1 MKRRSFYKF
10 IILCICLL
18 VLSPKI
24 FAQETVSGL
33 DQRNFEKYWMI
44 ESESPDY
51 RVTHLGDTLEI
62 VSPKGLTLWRK
73 EQMKGN
79 VVIEYDACVMDEGR
93 PEDRLSDLNC
103 FWMASDPK
111 HPDNLKKR
119 MAWRSGIFVN
129 SYSMQ
134 LYYVGFGGNHN
145 TTTRFRRYDGDE
157 TAITDK
163 EKRPAILKEYT
174 DEAHL
179 LKPNQWYHIRLESRD
194 GRVTY
199 TIDGEQLVDFRD
211 ARPLTEGWFG
221 FRTTLSRT
229 RIANFRYSC
238 TPIEKQPRHITLR
251 WIGDTP
257 ETDTPN
263 TWGVPF
269 EPGSVRPHSLFS
281 LDTQDSTLAHDFW
294 PLAYWPDGSVKW
306 GAFATVVP
314 GGTDSLRLSIDFKRK
329 KSPKK
334 GDKSPSS
341 LIIDNSKYI
350 INTGPLTAHI
360 SREGGSLFDSLIYND
375 TKVAGKARLICQTKE
390 IFFSNG
396 GEKTFRQENFESRIK
411 ACDIERTDRV
421 RTVVKVEGVH
431 TDGKREWLPFV
442 VRLYFYQGSEQ
453 VKMVHTILY
462 DGDAEKDFIS
472 GLGVQFDVPL
482 RDEVYNRHVAFT
494 NTEGGVW
501 SEPVQP
507 LVGRRVLSL
516 GRQDMQPLQMKGERI
531 PSPEAFGQRGQ
542 TLIREWA
549 AWDGFRLAQLSP
561 DGFTIRKRATDDSP
575 WIGTMGGRRANGLAF
590 IGDTQGGLA
599 ACLQEFWQSY
609 PSTLEI
615 GGARSSEATMTLWL
629 WSPEADAM
637 DLRHYD
643 KVAHGLN
650 SSYEDVQEGLSTP
663 YGIGRTSTLSFIP
676 YIYKGKQELARLAES
691 LATEHQLACTPK
703 YLHDRRAFGVW
714 SLPKHDTPLARQIEQ
729 RLDDYIRYYQQAI
742 EGHRWYGFWDY
753 GDVMHAYDPVR
764 HSWKYDVGGFA
775 WDNTELASNMWLWY
789 MFLRTGRADIWQM
802 AKAMSRHTGEVDV
815 YHFGPNAGL
824 GSRHNVS
831 HWGCGAKEA
840 RISQAAW
847 NRFYYYLTADER
859 TGDLM
864 TEVKDA
870 EQKLY
875 TLDPMRL
882 AQPRELYPCTAPAR
896 LRIGP
901 DWLAYAG
908 NWMTQW
914 ERTSDTKYRDRIVAG
929 MKSIAALPNGIF
941 TGPKA
946 LGFDPATGIISHE
959 GDTTLQN
966 TNHLLSLM
974 GGFEIVNEMNE
985 MIPLPEWKKTWLH
998 HTRLYHQKAEE
1009 LNGSAFRIPRL
1020 PAYAA
1025 YHGYNPEAGEEA
1037 WKLLLRRD
1045 YPDKVSSLNTDTV
1058 PCPEVLNPLLEE
1070 PTISTNGVA
1079 TWSLDAIYLQE
1090 VWPR

>member
-1 MKRRSFYKF
+1 MKRKIYRLLALY
-10 IILCICLL
+10 ICLCTP
-18 VLSPKI
+18 VLKAM
-24 FAQETVSGL
+24 AQEMVSGL
-33 DQRNFEKYWMI
+33 DQRNFKKFWMI

-51 RVTHLGDTLEI
+51 RVAHLGDTLEI

-73 EQMKGN
+73 EKMKGN
-79 VVIEYDACVMDEGR
+79 VVIEYDACVMDEGGA
-93 PEDRLSDLNC
+93 EDRVSDLNC

-119 MAWRSGIFVN
+119 MAWRNGIFVN
-129 SYSMQ
+129 SYSLQ

-157 TAITDK
+157 VAIADK

-179 LKPNQWYHIRLESRD
+179 LKPNKWYHIRLESMN

-199 TIDGEQLVDFRD
+199 TINGEQLVDFRD

-238 TPIEKQPRHITLR
+238 TPIEKQPRHLSLR
-251 WIGDTP
+251 WIGETP
-257 ETDTPN
+257 KTDTPN

-269 EPGSVRPHSLFS
+269 EQGYVQPDSRFS
-281 LDTQDSTLAHDFW
+281 LTAKESTLAHDFW

-314 GGTDSLRLSIDFKRK
+314 GDTDSLRLSIDFKRK
-329 KSPKK
+329 NSQKK

-341 LIIDNSKYI
+341 HIIYNSKFI
-350 INTGPLTAHI
+350 INTGLLTAHI
-360 SREGGSLFDSLIYND
+360 SREGGCLFDSLIYKG
-375 TKVAGKARLICQTKE
+375 TKVADKARLICQTREKV
-390 IFFSNG
+390 FSNE
-396 GEKTFRQENFESRIK
+396 GEETFRQRNFESRIK
-411 ACDIERTDRV
+411 ACDIERSDRV
-421 RTVVKVEGVH
+421 RTVVKVEGMH

-453 VKMVHTILY
+453 VKMVHTLLY

-482 RDEVYNRHVAFT
+482 RDEAYNRHVAFT

-501 SEPVQP
+501 SESVQP

-516 GRQDMQPLQMKGERI
+516 DRQDMLPLQMEGQRI
-531 PSPEAFGQRGQ
+531 PSPEEFDRRGQ
-542 TLIREWA
+542 TLISEWA
-549 AWDGFRLAQLSP
+549 AWDGYRLSQLTADAFS
-561 DGFTIRKRATDDSP
+561 IRKRATNDSP
-575 WIGTMGGRRANGLAF
+575 WIGTLSDHRGSGLAF

-615 GGARSSEATMTLWL
+615 NGARSPMAQMTLWL

-663 YGIGRTSTLSFIP
+663 YGIGRTTTLSLIP
-676 YIYKGKQELARLAES
+676 YIYKGKEEMSRLSET
-691 LATEHQLACTPK
+691 LTTEHQLACTPQ
-703 YLHDRRAFGVW
+703 YMHDRRAFGVW
-714 SLPKHDTPLARQIEQ
+714 SLPKYDTPLAQQIET
-729 RLDDYIRYYQQAI
+729 RLDDYIHYYQQAI
-742 EGHRWYGFWDY
+742 EGHKWYGFWDY
-753 GDVMHAYDPVR
+753 GDVMHAYDPAR
-764 HSWKYDVGGFA
+764 HSWRYDVGGFA

-789 MFLRTGRADIWQM
+789 MYLRTGRADIWQM
-802 AKAMSRHTGEVDV
+802 VKAMSRHTGEVDV
-815 YHFGPNAGL
+815 YHFGPHAGL

-847 NRFYYYLTADER
+847 NRFYYYLTGDER

-882 AQPRELYPCTAPAR
+882 AQPREKYPCTAPAR

-914 ERTSDTKYRDRIVAG
+914 ERTGDTKYRDMIVAG
-929 MKSIAALPNGIF
+929 MKSIAALPHGIF

-946 LGFDPATGIISHE
+946 LGFDPATGIITHE

-985 MIPLPEWKKTWLH
+985 MIPLPEWKKVWLH

-1025 YHGYNPEAGEEA
+1025 YHGYNPQAAEEA
-1037 WKLLLRRD
+1037 WRLLLRRD
-1045 YPDKVSSLNTDTV
+1045 YPDTV
-1058 PCPEVLNPLLEE
+1058 PALEMNTVPRPEALSPLLEN
-1070 PTISTNGVA
+1070 PGISTNAVA

-1090 VWPR
+1090 VWPK

>member
-1 MKRRSFYKF
+1 MRRYIQGFL
-10 IILCICLL
+10 ILCVCLSASAL
-18 VLSPKI
+18 VAV
-24 FAQETVSGL
+24 AQEIVSGL
-33 DQRNFEKYWMI
+33 DQRNFNKFWMI

-51 RVTHLGDTLEI
+51 RVKHLGDTLEI

-73 EQMKGN
+73 EKMKGN
-79 VVIEYDACVMDEGR
+79 VVIEYDACVMDEGT

-111 HPDNLKKR
+111 FPDNLKKR
-119 MAWRSGIFVN
+119 MSWRSGIFVN
-129 SYSMQ
+129 SYSLQ
-134 LYYVGFGGNHN
+134 LYYVGLGGNHN

-157 TAITDK
+157 AAITDK

-179 LKPNQWYHIRLESRD
+179 LKPNKWYHIRLESMN

-199 TIDGEQLVDFRD
+199 TIDGERLVDFRD
-211 ARPLTEGWFG
+211 AHPLNEGWFG

-257 ETDTPN
+257 QTSTPN

-269 EPGSVRPHSLFS
+269 EQGYVKPQTTFQLKT
-281 LDTQDSTLAHDFW
+281 DNQTLAHDFW

-314 GGTDSLRLSIDFKRK
+314 GNTDSLQLSIDLKRNK
-329 KSPKK
+329 TQKNNSKSAYPTPTVQDSK
-334 GDKSPSS
+334 
-341 LIIDNSKYI
+341 LIIT
-350 INTGPLTAHI
+350 TGPLTAHL
-360 SREGGSLFDSLIYND
+360 SRKGGNLIDSLVYNGV
-375 TKVAGKARLICQTKE
+375 KVAGEAQLICQTREK
-390 IFFSNG
+390 FFSNEE
-396 GEKTFRQENFESRIK
+396 EKTFRQKNFKSRINT
-411 ACDIERTDRV
+411 CDIERTDHV
-421 RTVVKVEGVH
+421 RTVVKIEGVH
-431 TDGKREWLPFV
+431 TDRQREWLPFV

-453 VKMVHTILY
+453 VKMVHTLLY

-472 GLGVQFDVPL
+472 ALGVRFNVPL
-482 RDEVYNRHVAFT
+482 RDEAYNRHIGFT
-494 NTEGGVW
+494 NIEGGVW

-507 LVGRRVLSL
+507 LTGRRLL
-516 GRQDMQPLQMKGERI
+516 TLKQQNMQILQMKGERV
-531 PSPEAFGQRGQ
+531 PPAESFNERGQ

-549 AWDGFRLAQLSP
+549 AWDGFKLSQLTADAFS
-561 DGFTIRKRATDDSP
+561 IRKRATDDSP
-575 WIGTMGGRRANGLAF
+575 WIGTLSDRRASGLAF
-590 IGDTQGGLA
+590 ISDTQGGLA

-609 PSTLEI
+609 PSALEI
-615 GGARSSEATMTLWL
+615 NGARSSEANLTLWL
-629 WSPEADAM
+629 WSPEAEAM

-650 SSYEDVQEGLSTP
+650 ASYEDVQEGLSTP
-663 YGIGRTSTLSFIP
+663 YGIGRTSSLTLTP
-676 YIYKGKQELARLAES
+676 YTYKGKEDASRLSQSISHEN
-691 LATEHQLACTPK
+691 QLTCTPQ
-703 YLHDRRAFGVW
+703 YLHDRKAFGVW
-714 SLPKHDTPLARQIEQ
+714 SLPKHDTPLSQQIEQ
-729 RLDDYIRYYQQAI
+729 HLDHYIHYYQQAI
-742 EGHRWYGFWDY
+742 EQHKWYGFWHY
-753 GDVMHAYDPVR
+753 GDVMHTYDPVR
-764 HSWKYDVGGFA
+764 HSWQYDVGGFA

-789 MFLRTGRADIWQM
+789 MYLRTGRADIWQM

-815 YHFGPNAGL
+815 YHFGPHAGL
-824 GSRHNVS
+824 GSRHNVT

-847 NRFYYYLTADER
+847 NRFYYYLTGDER

-882 AQPRELYPCTAPAR
+882 AQPREKYPCTAPAR

-901 DWLAYAG
+901 DWLAYVS

-914 ERTSDTKYRDRIVAG
+914 ERTGDTKYRDMIVSG
-929 MKSIAALPNGIF
+929 MESIAAMPHGIF

-946 LGFDPATGIISHE
+946 LGFDPATGIITYE
-959 GDTTLQN
+959 GDPAMQN
-966 TNHLLSLM
+966 TNHLLSIM
-974 GGFEIVNEMNE
+974 GGFEIVNELNAML
-985 MIPLPEWKKTWLH
+985 PHPEWERTWLH
-998 HTRLYHQKAEE
+998 HARLYHDKVEE
-1009 LNGSAFRIPRL
+1009 LKGSKFNIPRL
-1020 PAYAA
+1020 KAYTA
-1025 YHGYNPEAGEEA
+1025 YHEANPKAGEDA
-1037 WKLLLRRD
+1037 WKLLLRFG
-1045 YPDKVSSLNTDTV
+1045 YPNAVPELKSDTIQA
-1058 PCPEVLNPLLEE
+1058 PEVLSPQLES
-1070 PTISTNGVA
+1070 PWISTNSTA

-1090 VWPR
+1090 VWPK

>member
-1 MKRRSFYKF
+1 MKKRLFLFFFY
-10 IILCICLL
+10 LL
-18 VLSPKI
+18 TTTFGAV
-24 FAQETVSGL
+24 AQETISGL
-33 DQRNFEKYWMI
+33 SKKEFNKYWMI
-44 ESESPDY
+44 ESESPEY
-51 RVTHLGDTLEI
+51 SVKHLEDTLEI
-62 VSPKGLTLWRK
+62 ISPKGLTLWRK
-73 EQMKGN
+73 EKMQGN
-79 VVIEYDACVMDEGR
+79 VVIEYDACVMNEGR

-119 MAWRSGIFVN
+119 MAWRSGIFVR

-134 LYYVGFGGNHN
+134 LYYVGYGGNHN
-145 TTTRFRRYDGDE
+145 STTRFRRYDGDE
-157 TAITDK
+157 TGITDK
-163 EKRPAILKEYT
+163 NARPAILKEYT
-174 DEAHL
+174 DSAHL
-179 LKPNQWYHIRLESRD
+179 LTPNKWYHIRLESKN

-199 TIDGEQLVDFRD
+199 TINGEQLVDFRD
-211 ARPLTEGWFG
+211 AQPLNEGWFG

-257 ETDTPN
+257 QMDTPN

-269 EPGSVRPHSLFS
+269 EQGSVPSYSLFRLS
-281 LDTQDSTLAHDFW
+281 AEDSTLTYDFW

-314 GGTDSLRLSIDFKRK
+314 SGTDSLRLSIDFKRSWTQKK
-329 KSPKK
+329 KSVSQSDIQQTP
-334 GDKSPSS
+334 
-341 LIIDNSKYI
+341 LTIT
-350 INTGPLTAHI
+350 TGPLTAYI
-360 SREGGSLFDSLIYND
+360 SQAGGNLFDSLVYNGI
-375 TKVAGKARLICQTKE
+375 KVADAARLICQTREK
-390 IFFSNG
+390 IFSNG
-396 GEKTFRQENFESRIK
+396 EEKAFREKDFESRVTS
-411 ACDIERTDRV
+411 CNIERSDRV

-431 TDGKREWLPFV
+431 TNGEREWLPFI

-453 VKMVHTILY
+453 VKMVHTLLY

-472 GLGVQFDVPL
+472 GVGIRFGVPL

-516 GRQDMQPLQMKGERI
+516 DRQDVQPLQMKGERI
-531 PSPEAFGQRGQ
+531 PSPEAFDQRGQ
-542 TLIREWA
+542 ALIHEWA
-549 AWDGFRLAQLSP
+549 AWDGFRLSQLSP
-561 DGFTIRKRATDDSP
+561 DGFTIRKRATENSP
-575 WIGTMGGRRANGLAF
+575 WIGTMGDHRANGFAF
-590 IGDTQGGLA
+590 IGDTHGGLA

-609 PSTLEI
+609 PSTLEVN
-615 GGARSSEATMTLWL
+615 GARSSMANLTLWL
-629 WSPEADAM
+629 WSPEADVM

-643 KVAHGLN
+643 EVAHGLN

-663 YGIGRTSTLSFIP
+663 YGIARTSTLMLAP
-676 YIYKGKQELARLAES
+676 YIYIGKEDVAQLSQS
-691 LATEHQLACTPK
+691 LATEHQLACTPQ
-703 YLHDRRAFGVW
+703 YLHDRHAFGVW
-714 SLPKHDTPLARQIEQ
+714 SLPKHNTPMARQIEQ
-729 RLDDYIRYYQQAI
+729 QLDDYILYYQQAI
-742 EGHRWYGFWDY
+742 EGHKWYGYWNY
-753 GDVMHAYDPVR
+753 GDVMHAYDPAR
-764 HSWKYDVGGFA
+764 HSWRYDVGGFA

-789 MFLRTGRADIWQM
+789 MYLRTGRADIWQM
-802 AKAMSRHTGEVDV
+802 AKAMDRHTGEVDV

-847 NRFYYYLTADER
+847 NRFYYYLTGDER

-882 AQPRELYPCTAPAR
+882 AQPREKYPCTAPAR

-901 DWLAYAG
+901 DWLAYAS

-914 ERTSDTKYRDRIVAG
+914 ERTGDTKYRDMITAG
-929 MKSIAALPNGIF
+929 MQSIAALPNGLF

-946 LGFDPATGIISHE
+946 LGFDPATGIVSYE
-959 GDTTLQN
+959 GNPDMQN
-966 TNHLLSLM
+966 TNHLLSIM
-974 GGFEIVNEMNE
+974 GGFEIVNELNV
-985 MIPLPEWKKTWLH
+985 ILPHPEWQQAWYEHAL
-998 HTRLYHQKAEE
+998 LYHQKTEE
-1009 LNGSAFRIPRL
+1009 LSGSSFLIPRL
-1020 PAYAA
+1020 KAYAA
-1025 YHGYNPEAGEEA
+1025 YHGANPQAGEDA
-1037 WKLLLRRD
+1037 WKLLLQRG
-1045 YPDKVSSLNTDTV
+1045 YPNTLPKLRIDTIQA
-1058 PCPEVLNPLLEE
+1058 PEVLSPILENPR
-1070 PTISTNGVA
+1070 ISTNSTA

-1090 VWPR
+1090 VWPK

>member
-1 MKRRSFYKF
+1 MRRFTCKLF
-10 IILCICLL
+10 A
-18 VLSPKI
+18 LSI
-24 FAQETVSGL
+24 SLFASAFGLNAQETVQSL
-33 DQRNFEKYWMI
+33 NNLNFKKYWMI

-51 RVTHLGDTLEI
+51 QVKHLGDTLEI
-62 VSPKGLTLWRK
+62 VSPKGLTLWHK

-111 HPDNLKKR
+111 SLNNIKKR
-119 MAWRSGIFVN
+119 MAWRNGVFAN
-129 SYSMQ
+129 SYSLQ

-157 TAITDK
+157 AGIADK

-179 LKPNQWYHIRLESRD
+179 LKPNKWYHIRLESLN
-194 GRVTY
+194 GQVTY
-199 TIDGEQLVDFRD
+199 TINGERLVDFRD
-211 ARPLTEGWFG
+211 ARPLNEGWFG
-221 FRTTLSRT
+221 FRTTQSRT
-229 RIANFRYSC
+229 RIANFRYTC
-238 TPIEKQPRHITLR
+238 TPIEGQPRHITLR

-257 ETDTPN
+257 QTDMPN

-269 EPGSVRPHSLFS
+269 EQGSVQPHSLFS
-281 LDTQDSTLAHDFW
+281 LMAKDSILAYDFW

-314 GGTDSLRLSIDFKRK
+314 GGADSVALKLDFKRSWTQKGKKK
-329 KSPKK
+329 KSEEPPFTIH
-334 GDKSPSS
+334 DSQF
-341 LIIDNSKYI
+341 IIT
-350 INTGPLTAHI
+350 TGPLTAHI
-360 SREGGSLFDSLIYND
+360 SREGGCLFDSLIYRG
-375 TKVAGKARLICQTKE
+375 TKVADKARLICQTREKK
-390 IFFSNG
+390 FSNG
-396 GEKTFRQENFESRIK
+396 GEKTFRQGDFESLIK
-411 ACDIERTDRV
+411 ACDIERSDRV

-431 TDGKREWLPFV
+431 TDGRREWLPFV

-453 VKMVHTILY
+453 VKMVHTLLY

-472 GLGVQFDVPL
+472 GLGVRFDVPL

-494 NTEGGVW
+494 NIEGGVW

-516 GRQDMQPLQMKGERI
+516 NRQDMQQVQMRGERV
-531 PSPEAFGQRGQ
+531 PSLENFNGQGQ

-549 AWDGFRLAQLSP
+549 AWDGYRLSQLTADAFSV
-561 DGFTIRKRATDDSP
+561 RKRATDDSP
-575 WIGTMGGRRANGLAF
+575 WIGTLSDHRGSGLAF

-599 ACLQEFWQSY
+599 ACLHEFWQSY

-615 GGARSSEATMTLWL
+615 NGARSPMASLTLWL
-629 WSPEADAM
+629 WSPEADVM

-663 YGIGRTSTLSFIP
+663 YGIGRTSTLMLTP
-676 YIYKGKQELARLAES
+676 YIYKGKEEMSRLSETLTS
-691 LATEHQLACTPK
+691 EYQLACLPE
-703 YLHDRRAFGVW
+703 YMHDRRAFGVW
-714 SLPKHDTPLARQIEQ
+714 SLPKYDTPLAKQIEK
-729 RLDDYIRYYQQAI
+729 RLDDYIHYYQQAI
-742 EGHRWYGFWDY
+742 EGHKWYGFWDY
-753 GDVMHAYDPVR
+753 GDVMHAYDPAR
-764 HSWKYDVGGFA
+764 HSWRYDVGGFA

-789 MFLRTGRADIWQM
+789 MYLRTGRADIWQM
-802 AKAMSRHTGEVDV
+802 AKAMSRHTSEVDV

-840 RISQAAW
+840 RVSQAAW
-847 NRFYYYLTADER
+847 NRFFYYLTGDER

-882 AQPRELYPCTAPAR
+882 AQPRSKYPSSAPAR

-914 ERTSDTKYRDRIVAG
+914 ERTGDIKYRDMIIAG
-929 MKSIAALPNGIF
+929 MKSICQMPKRIF
-941 TGPKA
+941 QGPGV
-946 LGFDPATGIISHE
+946 LGFDPATGIISYE
-959 GDTTLQN
+959 GDTTLRN
-966 TNHLLSLM
+966 NNHLLSLM

-985 MIPLPEWKKTWLH
+985 MIPLPEWKEAWQEYT
-998 HTRLYHQKAEE
+998 
-1009 LNGSAFRIPRL
+1009 LNYSGGFTIPRL
-1020 PAYAA
+1020 KAYAA
-1025 YHGYNPEAGEEA
+1025 HHGADPVAGEDA
-1037 WKLLLRRD
+1037 WRLFLRRD
-1045 YPDKVSSLNTDTV
+1045 YPDAVSELQTYTV
-1058 PCPEVLNPLLEE
+1058 EAPQVLAPLLEN
-1070 PTISTNGVA
+1070 PGISTNGVA

-1090 VWPR
+1090 VWPK

>member
-1 MKRRSFYKF
+1 MKRRIYKLLA
-10 IILCICLL
+10 LCICLCA
-18 VLSPKI
+18 PFFKAI
-24 FAQETVSGL
+24 AQEVVSGL
-33 DQRNFEKYWMI
+33 DQRNFKKFWMI

-51 RVTHLGDTLEI
+51 TVKHLGDTLEI

-73 EQMKGN
+73 EKMKGN
-79 VVIEYDACVMDEGR
+79 VVIEYDACVMNEGR
-93 PEDRLSDLNC
+93 AEDRLSDLNC

-111 HPDNLKKR
+111 FPNNLRKR
-119 MAWRSGIFVN
+119 MDWRNGIFAN
-129 SYSMQ
+129 CYSLQ

-157 TAITDK
+157 SAITSK
-163 EKRPAILKEYT
+163 EQQPAILKEYT
-174 DEAHL
+174 DEEHL
-179 LKPNQWYHIRLESRD
+179 LKPNKWYHIRLESSN

-199 TIDGEQLVDFRD
+199 TIDGQQLVDFRD
-211 ARPLTEGWFG
+211 AHPLNEGWFG

-257 ETDTPN
+257 QTDTPN

-269 EPGSVRPHSLFS
+269 EQGYVHPHNLFT
-281 LDTQDSTLAHDFW
+281 LTTKDSTLTYDFW

-314 GGTDSLRLSIDFKRK
+314 GGTDSLMVNIDFKRSWVQKGK
-329 KSPKK
+329 KQETKDTYLTSNNSPIKI
-334 GDKSPSS
+334 S
-341 LIIDNSKYI
+341 
-350 INTGPLTAHI
+350 TGSLTAHI
-360 SREGGSLFDSLIYND
+360 SRQGENLFDSLIYKGIKIAD
-375 TKVAGKARLICQTKE
+375 GARLICQTRE
-390 IFFSNG
+390 NIFSNG
-396 GEKTFRQENFESRIK
+396 EESTSKLGSFKSLIK
-411 ACDIERTDRV
+411 ACNIERTNRV

-453 VKMVHTILY
+453 VKMVHTLLY

-472 GLGVQFDVPL
+472 GVGVQFNIPL
-482 RDEVYNRHVAFT
+482 RDEAYNRHIAFT

-507 LVGRRVLSL
+507 LVGRRILML
-516 GRQDMQPLQMKGERI
+516 DRQNMQLLQMKGERV
-531 PSPEAFGQRGQ
+531 PSPEAFDRRSQ
-542 TLIREWA
+542 TLINEWA
-549 AWDGFRLAQLSP
+549 AWDGFRLSQLSP
-561 DGFTIRKRATDDSP
+561 DGFTIRKRATNDSP
-575 WIGTMGGRRANGLAF
+575 WIGTMGDYRANGFAF

-599 ACLQEFWQSY
+599 TCLQEFWQSY

-615 GGARSSEATMTLWL
+615 NGARSSEATMTLWL
-629 WSPEADAM
+629 WSPEADMM

-663 YGIGRTSTLSFIP
+663 YGIARTSTCMITP
-676 YIYKGKQELARLAES
+676 YIYKGKEDISRLS
-691 LATEHQLACTPK
+691 QTMATEQQLACTPT
-703 YLHDRRAFGVW
+703 YLHDRRAFGIW
-714 SLPKHDTPLARQIEQ
+714 SLPKTDTPIAQDIEK
-729 RLDDYIRYYQQAI
+729 RLEDNIRYYQQAI
-742 EGHRWYGFWDY
+742 EEHRWYGFWNY

-764 HSWKYDVGGFA
+764 HSWQYDVGGFA

-789 MFLRTGRADIWQM
+789 MYLRTGRADIWQM

-847 NRFYYYLTADER
+847 NRFFYYLTGDER

-882 AQPRELYPCTAPAR
+882 AQPRELFPCTAPAR

-914 ERTSDTKYRDRIVAG
+914 ERTGDTYYRDMILAG

-946 LGFDPATGIISHE
+946 LGFDPATGIITYE
-959 GDTTLQN
+959 GDNAIQN

-974 GGFEIVNEMNE
+974 GGFEIVNEMNV
-985 MIPLPEWKKTWLH
+985 MLPHEEWERTWLH
-998 HTRLYHQKAEE
+998 HALHYHQKGGNF
-1009 LNGSAFRIPRL
+1009 LIPRL

-1025 YHGYNPEAGEEA
+1025 FHMADPEAGEMA
-1037 WKLLLRRD
+1037 WKYLLRYG
-1045 YPDKVSSLNTDTV
+1045 YPNTIIPFKATTIER
-1058 PCPEVLNPLLEE
+1058 PEVLSPQQENPW
-1070 PTISTNGVA
+1070 TSTNDVA
-1079 TWSLDAIYLQE
+1079 TWSLDAIYIQE
-1090 VWPR
+1090 VWPK

>member
-1 MKRRSFYKF
+1 MRRYIQVFL
-10 IILCICLL
+10 ILCVCLSAPAF
-18 VLSPKI
+18 VAV
-24 FAQETVSGL
+24 AQEVVSGL
-33 DQRNFEKYWMI
+33 DRRNFNKFWMI

-51 RVTHLGDTLEI
+51 RVKHLGDTLEI

-73 EQMKGN
+73 EKMKGN
-79 VVIEYDACVMDEGR
+79 VVIEYDACVMDEGTL
-93 PEDRLSDLNC
+93 EDRLSDLNC

-111 HPDNLKKR
+111 FPDNLKKR
-119 MAWRSGIFVN
+119 MSWRSGIFVN
-129 SYSMQ
+129 SYSLQ

-157 TAITDK
+157 AAITDK

-179 LKPNQWYHIRLESRD
+179 LKPNKWYHIRLESMN

-199 TIDGEQLVDFRD
+199 TIDGERLVDFRD
-211 ARPLTEGWFG
+211 AHPLNEGWFG

-257 ETDTPN
+257 QEAAPN

-269 EPGSVRPHSLFS
+269 EQGYVQPNSLFS
-281 LDTQDSTLAHDFW
+281 LTAEEGPLAYDFW

-329 KSPKK
+329 HSKKKKSEA
-334 GDKSPSS
+334 SPSAIPLS
-341 LIIDNSKYI
+341 PFVIT
-350 INTGPLTAHI
+350 TGPLAAHI
-360 SREGGSLFDSLIYND
+360 SRAGGCLFDSLVYNG
-375 TKVAGKARLICQTKE
+375 TKVAGAARLVCQTREK
-390 IFFSNG
+390 FFSNG
-396 GEKTFRQENFESRIK
+396 GEKTFRQGSFKSRIK
-411 ACDIERTDRV
+411 ACSIERTDHV

-431 TDGKREWLPFV
+431 TDGQREWLPFV

-453 VKMVHTILY
+453 VKMVHTLLY

-472 GLGVQFDVPL
+472 GLGIRFEVPL
-482 RDEVYNRHVAFT
+482 RDEAYNRHVAFT
-494 NTEGGVW
+494 NAEGGVW

-516 GRQDMQPLQMKGERI
+516 DRQDVQPLQMKGERL
-531 PSPEAFGQRGQ
+531 PAPASFGQRGQ
-542 TLIREWA
+542 TLIRDWA
-549 AWDGFRLAQLSP
+549 AWDGYRLSQLTADAFSV
-561 DGFTIRKRATDDSP
+561 RKRATDDSP
-575 WIGTMGGRRANGLAF
+575 WIGTLSDHRGSGLAF

-599 ACLQEFWQSY
+599 ACLHEFWQSY

-615 GGARSSEATMTLWL
+615 NGARSSKATMTLWL
-629 WSPEADAM
+629 WSPEGEAM

-643 KVAHGLN
+643 KVNHGLD

-663 YGIGRTSTLSFIP
+663 YGIGRTSTLSFTP
-676 YIYKGKQELARLAES
+676 YIYKGKEAMSRLS
-691 LATEHQLACTPK
+691 GQLATEHQLACTPR

-714 SLPKHDTPLARQIEQ
+714 SLPKYDTPLACQIESQ
-729 RLDDYIRYYQQAI
+729 LDGYIHYYQQAI
-742 EGHRWYGFWDY
+742 ESHKWYGFWDY
-753 GDVMHAYDPVR
+753 GDVMHAYDPAR
-764 HSWKYDVGGFA
+764 HSWRYDVGGYA

-789 MFLRTGRADIWQM
+789 MYLRTGRADIWQM

-815 YHFGPNAGL
+815 YHFGPHAGL
-824 GSRHNVS
+824 GSRHNVT

-840 RISQAAW
+840 RISQAVW
-847 NRFYYYLTADER
+847 NRFYYYLTGDER

-882 AQPRELYPCTAPAR
+882 AQPREKYPCTAPAR

-914 ERTSDTKYRDRIVAG
+914 ERTGDIRYRDMITAG
-929 MKSIAALPNGIF
+929 MKSIAALPNGLF
-941 TGPKA
+941 SGPKA
-946 LGFDPATGIISHE
+946 LGFDPATGIVSYE
-959 GDTTLQN
+959 GDPQMQN
-966 TNHLLSLM
+966 TNHLLSIM
-974 GGFEIVNEMNE
+974 GGFEMVNELNV
-985 MIPLPEWKKTWLH
+985 ILPQTEWLQAWLH
-998 HTRLYHQKAEE
+998 HARDYHAKTVE
-1009 LNGSAFRIPRL
+1009 LNGGSFRIPRL

-1025 YHGYNPEAGEEA
+1025 YHAANPEAGEEA
-1037 WKLLLRRD
+1037 WRLLLRRG
-1045 YPDKVSSLNTDTV
+1045 YPDKVPAWQVDTV
-1058 PCPEVLNPLLEE
+1058 SRPEVLTPLLEN
-1070 PTISTNGVA
+1070 PAVSTNGVA

-1090 VWPR
+1090 VWPK